1 MLNPG
6 ERTAPNPGYFL
17 RIDLLVII
25 EAKVERILLY
35 ILASLNGIFKSS
47 RLWLLVRLNLLFIW
61 FTIDSAKPACPL
73 AVLILLIIVLP
84 IISYKASL
92 VWSVGF
98 YW

>member
-47 RLWLLVRLNLLFIW
+47 RL
-61 FTIDSAKPACPL
+61 
-73 AVLILLIIVLP
+73 
-84 IISYKASL
+84 
-92 VWSVGF
+92 
-98 YW
+98 